1 MSASANP
8 YRPVTS
14 PPPSPK
20 RAKILKCESCR
31 NRKVKASGSQAHHS
45 VLTRTFS
52 LLVRSLF
59 ESNPQQCERN
69 SSSQEKCKQCQKL
82 GLGCGPNV
90 PCPPKP
96 GSATPNTNQASAPS
110 YAAVLSAPAPTA
122 ARTPAIPRD
131 GAASRPPTAR
141 LRPPSRLLSG
151 TDFRMITSSTTAMCA
166 TNNQINSDFV
176 NDQLSFIALK

>member
-20 RAKILKCESCR
+20 RAKTLKCETCR
-31 NRKVKASGSQAHHS
+31 NRKVKASGPQAHHS
-45 VLTRTFS
+45 VLTRTVS

-59 ESNPQQCERN
+59 ESNPQQCER
-69 SSSQEKCKQCQKL
+69 SSPNQEKCKQCQKQ

-96 GSATPNTNQASAPS
+96 GSATPNTNQASALS
-110 YAAVLSAPAPTA
+110 YAAVLSAPAPRETSA
-122 ARTPAIPRD
+122 ARTPAIPRN
-131 GAASRPPTAR
+131 GAASRLSTAR
-141 LRPPSRLLSG
+141 LRPPGRLLSG

-166 TNNQINSDFV
+166 TNNQINSD
-176 NDQLSFIALK
+176 DQLNFIALK